1 MVFPLYIYR
10 YQRAISEMMV
20 QNTCK
25 EAIEILGASADK
37 DEVCLCVCINILAD
51 LHVPGKALR
60 CITCVYRVILR
71 IELGPVLHVHV
82 PGTALRCIT
91 CVYRVI
97 LMIELGPVLHV
108 PGTTLR
114 CITCVYRVILRIELG
129 PVLHVP
135 GTTLR
140 CITCVYRVNFEDR
153 VGSSTTCTWNNTEL
167 YMYYMCI

>member
-1 MVFPLYIYR
+1 
-10 YQRAISEMMV
+10 MMV

-71 IELGPVLHVHV
+71 
-82 PGTALRCIT
+82 T
-91 CVYRVI
+91 
-97 LMIELGPVLHV
+97 ELGPVLHV
-108 PGTTLR
+108 PGTALR